1 MTPESRVPSP
11 VSRVPCPCFSR
22 GQPQSP
28 TVKCLCM
35 VPIPLT
41 DHIRR
46 RTFWAFTLLL
56 IVMNFWAFFIE
67 LSLGPHLNR
76 FILLNG
82 LIPARYSPASL
93 FVLPAR
99 LTVAPI
105 FVSMFL
111 HGGWLHLLGNMLFL
125 FVFGRSI
132 EDRFG
137 HFPFFLLYLISG
149 VVAALVQIVV
159 SPGSRVPTI
168 GASGAIAGVLGAY
181 FICYPGALITTL
193 IPLFIFWTVQVPA
206 ILLLGYWFFIQF
218 VAGFQML
225 SIQTATAGGVAWWA
239 HIGGFT
245 CGVLLGLIMHPQRRG
260 PVVEI
265 VS

>member
-1 MTPESRVPSP
+1 
-11 VSRVPCPCFSR
+11 
-22 GQPQSP
+22 
-28 TVKCLCM
+28 M

-56 IVMNFWAFFIE
+56 LVINFWAFFLE
-67 LSLGPHLNR
+67 LSLGRHLNG
-76 FILLNG
+76 FILSYG
-82 LIPARYSPASL
+82 LIPVRYTSPL
-93 FVLPAR
+93 VLTLPVR

-137 HFPFFLLYLISG
+137 HFPFLLLYLISG
-149 VVAALVQIVV
+149 VAAALVQIVV

-181 FICYPGALITTL
+181 FICYPGARITTL
-193 IPLFIFWTVQVPA
+193 IPLFFFFWTVQVPA
-206 ILLLGYWFFIQF
+206 ILLLGYWFLIQF
-218 VAGFQML
+218 IAGFQML

-239 HIGGFT
+239 HIGGFA
-245 CGVLLGLIMHPQRRG
+245 CGALLAFILPPERRG
-260 PVVEI
+260 SVVEI

>member
-1 MTPESRVPSP
+1 
-11 VSRVPCPCFSR
+11 
-22 GQPQSP
+22 
-28 TVKCLCM
+28 M

-56 IVMNFWAFFIE
+56 IVVNFWAFFIARA
-67 LSLGPHLNR
+67 LGPHLNR

-82 LIPARYSPASL
+82 LIPARYSPVSL
-93 FVLPAR
+93 FSLPAR
-99 LTVAPI
+99 LTLAPI

-137 HFPFFLLYLISG
+137 HFPFLFLYLFSG
-149 VVAALVQIVV
+149 VVAAVVQIIV

-181 FICYPGALITTL
+181 FICYPGARITTL
-193 IPLFIFWTVQVPA
+193 IPLFIFFWTVQVPA
-206 ILLLGYWFFIQF
+206 LLLLGYWFLIQF
-218 VAGFQML
+218 IAGFQML
-225 SIQTATAGGVAWWA
+225 SIQTATVGGVAWWA
-239 HIGGFT
+239 HIGGFA
-245 CGVLLGLIMHPQRRG
+245 CGVLLALIMRPQRRG
-260 PVVEI
+260 PVVETA
-265 VS
+265 S

>member
-1 MTPESRVPSP
+1 
-11 VSRVPCPCFSR
+11 
-22 GQPQSP
+22 
-28 TVKCLCM
+28 M

-46 RTFWAFTLLL
+46 RSFWGITLLL
-56 IVMNFWAFFIE
+56 IVANTCVFLFE
-67 LSLGPHLNR
+67 LSLGPDLNR
-76 FILLNG
+76 LILLYG
-82 LIPARYSPASL
+82 LIPARYSAGRL
-93 FVLPAR
+93 FALPGQ
-99 LTVAPI
+99 LTIVPI
-105 FVSMFL
+105 FASMFL

-125 FVFGRSI
+125 YVFGRSI

-137 HFPFFLLYLISG
+137 HFPFLFLYLVSG
-149 VVAALVQIVV
+149 VAAALVQIIV

-181 FICYPGALITTL
+181 FVCYPGARVTTL
-193 IPLFIFWTVQVPA
+193 IPLFFFFWTVQLPA
-206 ILLLGYWFFIQF
+206 ILLLGYWFLIQF

-239 HIGGFT
+239 HIGGFIT
-245 CGVLLGLIMHPQRRG
+245 GAFLGLAMPPRRRG
-260 PVVEI
+260 PVVEV

>member
-1 MTPESRVPSP
+1 
-11 VSRVPCPCFSR
+11 
-22 GQPQSP
+22 
-28 TVKCLCM
+28 M

-46 RTFWAFTLLL
+46 HTFWAITLLL
-56 IVMNFWAFFIE
+56 IATNVWAFFIE

-82 LIPARYSPASL
+82 LIPARYSAGHL
-93 FVLPAR
+93 FNLPAR
-99 LTVAPI
+99 LTLAPI
-105 FVSMFL
+105 LVSMFL

-137 HFPFFLLYLISG
+137 HFNFMLLYLVSG
-149 VVAALVQIVV
+149 VAAAVVQIIV

-181 FICYPGALITTL
+181 FICYPGARITTL
-193 IPLFIFWTVQVPA
+193 IPLFIFFWTVQVPA
-206 ILLLGYWFFIQF
+206 LLLLGYWFLIQF
-218 VAGFQML
+218 IAGFQML

-245 CGVLLGLIMHPQRRG
+245 CGVLMALILRPQRRG
-260 PVVEI
+260 PAVEYA
-265 VS
+265 S

>member
-1 MTPESRVPSP
+1 
-11 VSRVPCPCFSR
+11 
-22 GQPQSP
+22 
-28 TVKCLCM
+28 M

-46 RTFWAFTLLL
+46 RTFWAVTLVL
-56 IVMNFWAFFIE
+56 IVTNVWAFIIE

-82 LIPARYSPASL
+82 VIPARYSPAHL
-93 FVLPAR
+93 FTLPPR
-99 LTVAPI
+99 LTLAPLFI
-105 FVSMFL
+105 SMFL

-137 HFPFFLLYLISG
+137 HFQFFLLYLTSG
-149 VVAALVQIVV
+149 VAAAVVQIIV
-159 SPGSRVPTI
+159 SQGSRVPTI

-181 FICYPGALITTL
+181 FICYPGARITTL
-193 IPLFIFWTVQVPA
+193 IPLFIFFWTVQLPA
-206 ILLLGYWFFIQF
+206 ILILGYWFLIQF
-218 VAGFQML
+218 IAGFQML

-239 HIGGFT
+239 HIGGFV
-245 CGVLLGLIMHPQRRG
+245 CGVLMALMMRPQRTG
-260 PVVEI
+260 PMVETL
-265 VS
+265 S

>member
-1 MTPESRVPSP
+1 
-11 VSRVPCPCFSR
+11 
-22 GQPQSP
+22 
-28 TVKCLCM
+28 M

-56 IVMNFWAFFIE
+56 IVANFCAFFIE
-67 LSLGPHLNR
+67 LSMGRHLNR
-76 FILLNG
+76 FIFLYG
-82 LIPARYSPASL
+82 LIPARYSAPTL
-93 FVLPAR
+93 FTLPPR
-99 LTVAPI
+99 LSIAPI

-137 HFPFFLLYLISG
+137 HFSFLLLYLLSG
-149 VVAALVQIVV
+149 VVAALVQIAV
-159 SPGSRVPTI
+159 SPGSHVPTI

-181 FICYPGALITTL
+181 FVCYPGARITTL
-193 IPLFIFWTVQVPA
+193 IPLFIFFWTIQVPA
-206 ILLLGYWFFIQF
+206 VLLLGYWFFIQF

-225 SIQTATAGGVAWWA
+225 SIQTATEGGVAWWA
-239 HIGGFT
+239 HIGGFA
-245 CGVLLGLIMHPQRRG
+245 CGALLALILPPERRG

-265 VS
+265 AS

>member
-1 MTPESRVPSP
+1 
-11 VSRVPCPCFSR
+11 
-22 GQPQSP
+22 
-28 TVKCLCM
+28 M

-56 IVMNFWAFFIE
+56 IVINFWAFFLE
-67 LSLGPHLNR
+67 LTLGPHLNR
-76 FILLNG
+76 FILQYG
-82 LIPARYSPASL
+82 LIPARYSSAHLFALPAS
-93 FVLPAR
+93 R
-99 LTVAPI
+99 TVAPI

-137 HFPFFLLYLISG
+137 HFRFLLLYLASG
-149 VVAALVQIVV
+149 VVAAVVQIFI
-159 SPGSRVPTI
+159 SPGSRIPTI

-181 FICYPGALITTL
+181 FICYPGARITTL
-193 IPLFIFWTVQVPA
+193 IPLFIFFWTVQVPA
-206 ILLLGYWFFIQF
+206 ILLLGYWFLIQF
-218 VAGFQML
+218 VAGFEML

-239 HIGGFT
+239 HIGGFAS
-245 CGVLLGLIMHPQRRG
+245 GVLLALIMRPQHRG
-260 PVVEI
+260 PMVEVV
-265 VS
+265 S

>member
-1 MTPESRVPSP
+1 
-11 VSRVPCPCFSR
+11 
-22 GQPQSP
+22 
-28 TVKCLCM
+28 M

-56 IVMNFWAFFIE
+56 IVVNFWAFFIE
-67 LSLGPHLNR
+67 LSLGRHLNR
-76 FILLNG
+76 FILMYG
-82 LIPARYSPASL
+82 LIPARYSAPTL
-93 FVLPAR
+93 FALPAR
-99 LTVAPI
+99 LSVAPI

-137 HFPFFLLYLISG
+137 HLPFLLLYLISG
-149 VVAALVQIVV
+149 VAAALVQIAV
-159 SPGSRVPTI
+159 SPASRVPTI

-181 FICYPGALITTL
+181 FICYPGARITTL
-193 IPLFIFWTVQVPA
+193 IPLFIFFWTIQVPA

-225 SIQTATAGGVAWWA
+225 SIQTATEGGVAWWA
-239 HIGGFT
+239 HIGGFA
-245 CGVLLGLIMHPQRRG
+245 CGALLALILPPQHRG
-260 PVVEI
+260 PVVEV